1 MESQRQA
8 FHPSPRP
15 WKSRKIGG
23 IPTFPP
29 LRPLIPIYK
38 VRKKPVRNHQPWVGQ
53 IKLPKWANFSCQK
66 HQVWTRLNPSSVP
79 LEEGFPRDVSHVGHA
94 GTGDLEI
101 RLQTTADLE
110 RAQPLL
116 LRSYQGA

>member
-66 HQVWTRLNPSSVP
+66 HFIAP
-79 LEEGFPRDVSHVGHA
+79 LGGVERKLA
-94 GTGDLEI
+94 EI
-101 RLQTTADLE
+101 RVSNTYFLIPSYLGWCPDSHCVVVANSAVEGRGTALF
-110 RAQPLL
+110 AVSL
-116 LRSYQGA
+116 